1 MNILN
6 LGNIL
11 SVILVSLETDYAY
24 KNENKSW
31 ILYHN
36 SINTLQKFIHVL
48 KIHFFILKNM
58 SLKTFS
64 WHNEEAKGPT
74 YTYQDLFVT
83 ENILV
88 WSSTGIQGKCM
99 LSQSPVVT
107 LENEM
112 QKSSTYVQCCHDS
125 YLNLFIHACSK
136 GKVSNF
142 WTNMAKH
149 ENTTNLDMSLDLWRC
164 HVNLL
169 LQSFQSVSLDLHQ
182 C

>member
-1 MNILN
+1 
-6 LGNIL
+6 
-11 SVILVSLETDYAY
+11 
-24 KNENKSW
+24 
-31 ILYHN
+31 
-36 SINTLQKFIHVL
+36 
-48 KIHFFILKNM
+48 
-58 SLKTFS
+58 
-64 WHNEEAKGPT
+64 
-74 YTYQDLFVT
+74 
-83 ENILV
+83 
-88 WSSTGIQGKCM
+88 M

-149 ENTTNLDMSLDLWRC
+149 ENTTNLDISLDLWRC